1 MLFTT
6 VTTISGS
13 VHKDIQVEYT
23 ITEVQMA
30 AELFEFIMLKSLVVE
45 LIQAKVIFIGIKDRN
60 YRGHDRYG
68 RVFWTSK

>member
-13 VHKDIQVEYT
+13 VHKDIPVEYT

-45 LIQAKVIFIGIKDRN
+45 LIQAKVIFIGIKGIN
-60 YRGHDRYG
+60 YGDTSDTG
-68 RVFWTSK
+68 RVFFI